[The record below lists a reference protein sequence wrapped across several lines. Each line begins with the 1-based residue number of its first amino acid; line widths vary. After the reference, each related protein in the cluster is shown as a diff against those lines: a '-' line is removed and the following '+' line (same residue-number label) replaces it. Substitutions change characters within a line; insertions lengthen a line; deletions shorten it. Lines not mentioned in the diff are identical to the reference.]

1 MRIISV
7 GHSGLECM
15 TERQARGGGD
25 MDMVKS
31 DEFIHKVHSF
41 CTDCIQAI
49 APQYLKIKD
58 ALSDNSFANAVG
70 PLMTS
75 LDLTTDDVFF
85 LLENKRLWDVPI
97 LVRSILDGSAQ
108 CMYLLSA
115 SSQEDEDKRLNEYLH
130 VLPKKEWASLE
141 QPLRNMKKGISG
153 CEDEDVLVDVLQQT
167 VQREKTKHGEG
178 AAIKEVSRRW
188 SFWELSRA
196 LRRECPQWAASAD
209 LFEFRY
215 ATGNF
220 MVHKNGIGCQQILEE
235 AHQISTYYNSSLIA
249 YAAPI
254 LISIAILMYDRLL
267 LFATRFNLDC
277 RPLHSVMESNV
288 DIFIN
293 AIAVEDSAKK
303 VVRKQKE
310 EGRFG

>member
-1 MRIISV
+1 
-7 GHSGLECM
+7 
-15 TERQARGGGD
+15 
-25 MDMVKS
+25 MDAANS
-31 DEFIHKVHSF
+31 DELVLKVRGF
-41 CTDCIQAI
+41 CKDCTQAI

-58 ALSDNSFANAVG
+58 NLSNDSFANAVG

-97 LVRSILDGSAQ
+97 LFRSVLDGSAQ

-115 SSQEDEDKRLNEYLH
+115 SRQEEEDKRLDEYLH

-141 QPLRNMKKGISG
+141 QPLRNMKKRISG
-153 CEDEDVLVDVLQQT
+153 YEDENVLIDVLQQT
-167 VQREKTKHGEG
+167 VQREKTKDGEG
-178 AAIKEVSRRW
+178 AAIKEVARRW
-188 SFWELSRA
+188 SFWELSRT
-196 LRRECPQWAASAD
+196 LRQECPQWAASAD

-220 MVHKNGIGCQQILEE
+220 MVHKSGIGCRQILEE
-235 AHQISTYYNSSLIA
+235 SHQIAMYYDSSTIA
-249 YAAPI
+249 YASPI
-254 LISIAILMYDRLL
+254 LISIALLMYDRLL

-277 RPLHSVMESNV
+277 LPLQCVMKNNV

-293 AIAVEDSAKK
+293 AIAVEDLAKE

-310 EGRFG
+310 EGRFI

>member
-1 MRIISV
+1 
-7 GHSGLECM
+7 
-15 TERQARGGGD
+15 
-25 MDMVKS
+25 MDAANS
-31 DEFIHKVHSF
+31 DELVLKVRGF
-41 CTDCIQAI
+41 CKDCTQAI

-58 ALSDNSFANAVG
+58 NLSNDSFANAVG

-97 LVRSILDGSAQ
+97 LFRSVLDGSAQ

-115 SSQEDEDKRLNEYLH
+115 SSQEEEDKRLDEYLH

-141 QPLRNMKKGISG
+141 QPLRNMKKCISG
-153 CEDEDVLVDVLQQT
+153 YEDENVLIDVLQQT
-167 VQREKTKHGEG
+167 VLREKTKDGEG
-178 AAIKEVSRRW
+178 AAIKEVARRW
-188 SFWELSRA
+188 SFWELSRT
-196 LRRECPQWAASAD
+196 LRQECPQWAASAD
-209 LFEFRY
+209 SLEFRY

-220 MVHKNGIGCQQILEE
+220 MVHKSGLGCRQMLEE
-235 AHQISTYYNSSLIA
+235 AHQVATYYNSSTIA

-254 LISIAILMYDRLL
+254 LISIATLMYDRLL

-277 RPLHSVMESNV
+277 CPLHSVMESNV

-293 AIAVEDSAKK
+293 AIAVEGMAKK
-303 VVRKQKE
+303 VVRRQKE

>member
-1 MRIISV
+1 
-7 GHSGLECM
+7 
-15 TERQARGGGD
+15 
-25 MDMVKS
+25 MDAANS
-31 DEFIHKVHSF
+31 DELVLKVRGF
-41 CTDCIQAI
+41 CKDCTQAI

-58 ALSDNSFANAVG
+58 NLSNDSFANAVG

-97 LVRSILDGSAQ
+97 LFRSVLDGSAQ

-115 SSQEDEDKRLNEYLH
+115 SSQEEEDKRLDEYLH

-141 QPLRNMKKGISG
+141 QPLRNMKKRISG
-153 CEDEDVLVDVLQQT
+153 YEDENVLIDVLQQT
-167 VQREKTKHGEG
+167 VQREKTKDGEG
-178 AAIKEVSRRW
+178 AAIKEVARRW
-188 SFWELSRA
+188 SFWELSRT
-196 LRRECPQWAASAD
+196 LRQECPQWAASAD

-220 MVHKNGIGCQQILEE
+220 MVHKSGIGCRQILEE
-235 AHQISTYYNSSLIA
+235 SHQIAMYYDSSTIA
-249 YAAPI
+249 YASPI
-254 LISIAILMYDRLL
+254 LISIALLMYDRLL

-277 RPLHSVMESNV
+277 LPLQCVMKNNV

-293 AIAVEDSAKK
+293 AIAVEDLAKE

-310 EGRFG
+310 EGRFI

>member
-1 MRIISV
+1 
-7 GHSGLECM
+7 
-15 TERQARGGGD
+15 
-25 MDMVKS
+25 MDAANS
-31 DEFIHKVHSF
+31 DELVLKVRGF
-41 CTDCIQAI
+41 CKDCTQAI

-58 ALSDNSFANAVG
+58 NLSNDSFANAVG

-97 LVRSILDGSAQ
+97 LFRSVLDGSAQ

-115 SSQEDEDKRLNEYLH
+115 SSQEEEDKRLDEYLH

-141 QPLRNMKKGISG
+141 QPLRNMKKWISG
-153 CEDEDVLVDVLQQT
+153 YEDENVLIDVLQQT
-167 VQREKTKHGEG
+167 VQREKTKDGEG
-178 AAIKEVSRRW
+178 AAIKEVARRW
-188 SFWELSRA
+188 SFWELSRT
-196 LRRECPQWAASAD
+196 LRQECPQWAASAD

-220 MVHKNGIGCQQILEE
+220 MVHKSGIGCRQILEE
-235 AHQISTYYNSSLIA
+235 SHQIAMYYDSSTIA
-249 YAAPI
+249 YASPI
-254 LISIAILMYDRLL
+254 LISIALLMYDRLL

-277 RPLHSVMESNV
+277 LPLQCVMKNNV

-293 AIAVEDSAKK
+293 AIAVEDLAKE

-310 EGRFG
+310 EGRFI

>member
-1 MRIISV
+1 
-7 GHSGLECM
+7 
-15 TERQARGGGD
+15 
-25 MDMVKS
+25 MDAANS
-31 DEFIHKVHSF
+31 DELVLKVRGF
-41 CTDCIQAI
+41 CKDCTQAI

-58 ALSDNSFANAVG
+58 NLSNDSFANAVG

-97 LVRSILDGSAQ
+97 LFRSVLDGSAQ

-115 SSQEDEDKRLNEYLH
+115 SRQEEEEKRLDEYLH

-141 QPLRNMKKGISG
+141 QPLRNMKKRISG
-153 CEDEDVLVDVLQQT
+153 YEDENVLIDVLQQT
-167 VQREKTKHGEG
+167 VQREKTKDGEG
-178 AAIKEVSRRW
+178 AAIKEVARRW
-188 SFWELSRA
+188 SFWELSRT
-196 LRRECPQWAASAD
+196 LRQECPQWAASAD

-220 MVHKNGIGCQQILEE
+220 MVHKSGIGCRQIIEE
-235 AHQISTYYNSSLIA
+235 SHQIAMYYDSSTIA
-249 YAAPI
+249 YASPI
-254 LISIAILMYDRLL
+254 LISIALLMYDRLL

-277 RPLHSVMESNV
+277 LPLQCVMKNNV

-293 AIAVEDSAKK
+293 AIAVEDLAKE

-310 EGRFG
+310 EGRFI

>member
-1 MRIISV
+1 MDAANPDELV
-7 GHSGLECM
+7 LKV
-15 TERQARGGGD
+15 RG
-25 MDMVKS
+25 
-31 DEFIHKVHSF
+31 F
-41 CTDCIQAI
+41 CKDCTQAI

-58 ALSDNSFANAVG
+58 NLSNDSFANAVG

-97 LVRSILDGSAQ
+97 LFRSVLDGSAQ

-115 SSQEDEDKRLNEYLH
+115 SSQEEEDKRLDEYLH

-141 QPLRNMKKGISG
+141 QPLRNMKMWISG
-153 CEDEDVLVDVLQQT
+153 YEDENVLIDVLQQT
-167 VQREKTKHGEG
+167 VLREKTKDGEG
-178 AAIKEVSRRW
+178 AAIKEVARRW
-188 SFWELSRA
+188 SFWELSRT
-196 LRRECPQWAASAD
+196 LRQECPQRAASAD

-220 MVHKNGIGCQQILEE
+220 MVHKSGIGCRQILEE
-235 AHQISTYYNSSLIA
+235 SHQIAMYYDSSTIA
-249 YAAPI
+249 YASPI
-254 LISIAILMYDRLL
+254 LISVALLMYDRLL

-277 RPLHSVMESNV
+277 LPLQCVMKNNV

-293 AIAVEDSAKK
+293 AIAVEDLAKE

-310 EGRFG
+310 EGRFI

>member
-1 MRIISV
+1 MDAANPDELV
-7 GHSGLECM
+7 LKV
-15 TERQARGGGD
+15 RG
-25 MDMVKS
+25 
-31 DEFIHKVHSF
+31 F
-41 CTDCIQAI
+41 CKDCTQAI

-58 ALSDNSFANAVG
+58 NLSNDSFANAVG

-75 LDLTTDDVFF
+75 LDLTTDDVIF

-97 LVRSILDGSAQ
+97 LFRSVLDGSAQ

-115 SSQEDEDKRLNEYLH
+115 SSQEEEDKRLDEYLH

-141 QPLRNMKKGISG
+141 QPLRNMKKRISG
-153 CEDEDVLVDVLQQT
+153 YEDENVLIDVLQQT
-167 VQREKTKHGEG
+167 VLREKTKDGEG
-178 AAIKEVSRRW
+178 AAIKEVARRW
-188 SFWELSRA
+188 SFWELSRT
-196 LRRECPQWAASAD
+196 LRQECPQWAASAD

-220 MVHKNGIGCQQILEE
+220 MVHKSGIGCRQILEE
-235 AHQISTYYNSSLIA
+235 SHQIAMYYDSSTIA
-249 YAAPI
+249 YASPI
-254 LISIAILMYDRLL
+254 LISVALLMYDRLL

-277 RPLHSVMESNV
+277 LPLQCVMKNNV

-293 AIAVEDSAKK
+293 AIAVEDLAKE

-310 EGRFG
+310 EGRFI

>member
-1 MRIISV
+1 
-7 GHSGLECM
+7 
-15 TERQARGGGD
+15 
-25 MDMVKS
+25 MDVAKS
-31 DEFIHKVHSF
+31 DELIQKVHSF
-41 CTDCIQAI
+41 CTDCTQAI

-58 ALSDNSFANAVG
+58 ALSDNPFANAVG

-75 LDLTTDDVFF
+75 LDLTADDVFF
-85 LLENKRLWDVPI
+85 LLKNKRLWDVPI
-97 LVRSILDGSAQ
+97 LFRSILDGSAQ

-115 SSQEDEDKRLNEYLH
+115 PSQEDEDKRLDEYLH

-141 QPLRNMKKGISG
+141 QPLRNIKKGISG
-153 CEDEDVLVDVLQQT
+153 YEDENVLVDVLQQA
-167 VQREKTKHGEG
+167 VQREKTKDGEG
-178 AAIKEVSRRW
+178 AAIKAVARRW
-188 SFWELSRA
+188 SFWELSRI

-220 MVHKNGIGCQQILEE
+220 MVHKSGIGCRQILEE
-235 AHQISTYYNSSLIA
+235 AHQVAAYYNSSTIA
-249 YAAPI
+249 YATPI

-293 AIAVEDSAKK
+293 AIAVEDIAKK

>member
-1 MRIISV
+1 VTTSNK
-7 GHSGLECM
+7 
-15 TERQARGGGD
+15 RQKSTRE
-25 MDMVKS
+25 MDAVNP
-31 DEFIHKVHSF
+31 DELLLKVRSF
-41 CTDCIQAI
+41 CTDCTQAI

-58 ALSDNSFANAVG
+58 NLSNNSFANAVG

-97 LVRSILDGSAQ
+97 LFRSVLDGSAQ

-115 SSQEDEDKRLNEYLH
+115 SRQEEEEKRLDEYLH

-141 QPLRNMKKGISG
+141 QPLRNMKKRISG
-153 CEDEDVLVDVLQQT
+153 YEDENVLIDVLQQT
-167 VQREKTKHGEG
+167 VQREKTKDGEG
-178 AAIKEVSRRW
+178 AAIKEVARRW
-188 SFWELSRA
+188 SFWELSRT
-196 LRRECPQWAASAD
+196 LRQECPQWAASAD

-220 MVHKNGIGCQQILEE
+220 MVHKSGIGCRQILEE
-235 AHQISTYYNSSLIA
+235 SHQIAMYYDSSTIA
-249 YAAPI
+249 YASPI
-254 LISIAILMYDRLL
+254 LISIALLMYDRLL

-277 RPLHSVMESNV
+277 LPLQCVMKNNV

-293 AIAVEDSAKK
+293 AIAVEDLAKE

-310 EGRFG
+310 EGRFI

>member
-1 MRIISV
+1 
-7 GHSGLECM
+7 M
-15 TERQARGGGD
+15 TTSNKRQKSTRE
-25 MDMVKS
+25 MDAVNP
-31 DEFIHKVHSF
+31 DELLLKVRSF
-41 CTDCIQAI
+41 CTDCTQAI

-58 ALSDNSFANAVG
+58 NLSNNSFANAVG

-97 LVRSILDGSAQ
+97 LFRSVLDGSAQ

-115 SSQEDEDKRLNEYLH
+115 SRQEEEEKRLDEYLH

-141 QPLRNMKKGISG
+141 QPLRNMKKRISG
-153 CEDEDVLVDVLQQT
+153 YEDENVLIDVLQQT
-167 VQREKTKHGEG
+167 VQREKTKDGEG
-178 AAIKEVSRRW
+178 AAIKEVARRW
-188 SFWELSRA
+188 SFWELSRT
-196 LRRECPQWAASAD
+196 LRQECPQWAASAD

-220 MVHKNGIGCQQILEE
+220 MVHKSGIGCRQILEE
-235 AHQISTYYNSSLIA
+235 SHQIAMYYDSSTIA
-249 YAAPI
+249 YASPI
-254 LISIAILMYDRLL
+254 LISIALLMYDRLL

-277 RPLHSVMESNV
+277 LPLQCVMKNNV

-293 AIAVEDSAKK
+293 AIAVEDLAKE

-310 EGRFG
+310 EGRFI

>member
-1 MRIISV
+1 
-7 GHSGLECM
+7 
-15 TERQARGGGD
+15 
-25 MDMVKS
+25 MDAANS
-31 DEFIHKVHSF
+31 DELVLKVRGF
-41 CTDCIQAI
+41 CKDCTQGI

-58 ALSDNSFANAVG
+58 NLSNDSFANAVG

-97 LVRSILDGSAQ
+97 LFRSVLDGSAQ

-115 SSQEDEDKRLNEYLH
+115 SSQEEEDKRLDEYLH

-141 QPLRNMKKGISG
+141 QPLRNMKKWISG
-153 CEDEDVLVDVLQQT
+153 YEDENVLIDVLQQT
-167 VQREKTKHGEG
+167 VLREKTKDGEG
-178 AAIKEVSRRW
+178 AAIKEVARRW
-188 SFWELSRA
+188 SFWELSRT
-196 LRRECPQWAASAD
+196 LRQECPQWAASAD

-220 MVHKNGIGCQQILEE
+220 MVHKSGIGCRQIIEE
-235 AHQISTYYNSSLIA
+235 SHQIAMYYDSSTIA
-249 YAAPI
+249 YASPI
-254 LISIAILMYDRLL
+254 LISIALLMYDRLL

-277 RPLHSVMESNV
+277 LPLQCVMKNNV

-293 AIAVEDSAKK
+293 AIAVEDLAKE

-310 EGRFG
+310 EGRFI

>member
-1 MRIISV
+1 
-7 GHSGLECM
+7 
-15 TERQARGGGD
+15 
-25 MDMVKS
+25 MDAAKP
-31 DEFIHKVHSF
+31 DELIQKVHSF
-41 CTDCIQAI
+41 CTDCTQAI

-58 ALSDNSFANAVG
+58 ALSDNPFANAVG

-75 LDLTTDDVFF
+75 LDLTADDVFF
-85 LLENKRLWDVPI
+85 LLKNKRLWDVPI
-97 LVRSILDGSAQ
+97 LFRSILDGSAQ

-115 SSQEDEDKRLNEYLH
+115 SSQEDEDERLDEYLH
-130 VLPKKEWASLE
+130 ALPKKEWASLE
-141 QPLRNMKKGISG
+141 QPLGNIKKGISG
-153 CEDEDVLVDVLQQT
+153 YEDESVLVDVLQQA
-167 VQREKTKHGEG
+167 VQREKTKDGEG
-178 AAIKEVSRRW
+178 AAIKEVARRW
-188 SFWELSRA
+188 SFWELSRT
-196 LRRECPQWAASAD
+196 LRQECPQWAASAD

-220 MVHKNGIGCQQILEE
+220 MVHKSGLGCRQMLEE
-235 AHQISTYYNSSLIA
+235 AHQVATYYNSSTIA

-288 DIFIN
+288 GIFIN
-293 AIAVEDSAKK
+293 EVAVEDIAKK

-310 EGRFG
+310 EGRFV

>member
-1 MRIISV
+1 MDAANPDELV
-7 GHSGLECM
+7 LKV
-15 TERQARGGGD
+15 RG
-25 MDMVKS
+25 
-31 DEFIHKVHSF
+31 F
-41 CTDCIQAI
+41 CKDCTQAI

-58 ALSDNSFANAVG
+58 NLSNDSFANAVG

-97 LVRSILDGSAQ
+97 LFRSVLDGSAQ

-115 SSQEDEDKRLNEYLH
+115 SRQEEEEKRLDEYLH

-141 QPLRNMKKGISG
+141 QPLRNMKKWISG
-153 CEDEDVLVDVLQQT
+153 YEDENVLIDVLQQT
-167 VQREKTKHGEG
+167 VLREKTKDGEG
-178 AAIKEVSRRW
+178 AAIKEVARRW
-188 SFWELSRA
+188 SFWELSRT
-196 LRRECPQWAASAD
+196 LRQECPQWAASAD

-220 MVHKNGIGCQQILEE
+220 MVHKSGIGCRQILEE
-235 AHQISTYYNSSLIA
+235 SHQIAMYYDSSTIA
-249 YAAPI
+249 YASPI
-254 LISIAILMYDRLL
+254 LISVALLMYDRLL

-277 RPLHSVMESNV
+277 LPLQCVMKNNV

-293 AIAVEDSAKK
+293 AIAVEDLAKE

-310 EGRFG
+310 EGRFI

>member
-1 MRIISV
+1 MDAANPDELV
-7 GHSGLECM
+7 LKV
-15 TERQARGGGD
+15 RG
-25 MDMVKS
+25 
-31 DEFIHKVHSF
+31 F
-41 CTDCIQAI
+41 CKDCTQAI

-58 ALSDNSFANAVG
+58 NLSNDSFANAVG

-97 LVRSILDGSAQ
+97 LFRSVLDGSAQ

-115 SSQEDEDKRLNEYLH
+115 SSQEEEDKRLDEYLH

-141 QPLRNMKKGISG
+141 QPLRNMKKWISG
-153 CEDEDVLVDVLQQT
+153 YEDENVLIDVLQQT
-167 VQREKTKHGEG
+167 VLREKTKDGEG
-178 AAIKEVSRRW
+178 AAIKEVARRW
-188 SFWELSRA
+188 SFWELSRT
-196 LRRECPQWAASAD
+196 LRQECPQWAASAD

-220 MVHKNGIGCQQILEE
+220 MVHKSGIGCRQILEE
-235 AHQISTYYNSSLIA
+235 SHQIAMYYDSSTIA
-249 YAAPI
+249 YASPI
-254 LISIAILMYDRLL
+254 LISIALLMYDRLL

-277 RPLHSVMESNV
+277 LPLQCVMKNNV

-293 AIAVEDSAKK
+293 AIAVEDLAKE

-310 EGRFG
+310 EGRFI

>member
-1 MRIISV
+1 
-7 GHSGLECM
+7 
-15 TERQARGGGD
+15 
-25 MDMVKS
+25 MDAANS
-31 DEFIHKVHSF
+31 DELVLKVRSF
-41 CTDCIQAI
+41 CKDCPQAI

-58 ALSDNSFANAVG
+58 NLSNDSFANAVG

-97 LVRSILDGSAQ
+97 LFRSVLDGSAQ

-115 SSQEDEDKRLNEYLH
+115 SSQEEEDKRLDEYLH

-141 QPLRNMKKGISG
+141 QPLRNMKKWISG
-153 CEDEDVLVDVLQQT
+153 YEDENVLIDVLQQT
-167 VQREKTKHGEG
+167 VLREKTKDGEG
-178 AAIKEVSRRW
+178 AAIKEVARRW
-188 SFWELSRA
+188 SFWELSRT
-196 LRRECPQWAASAD
+196 LRQECPQWAASAD

-220 MVHKNGIGCQQILEE
+220 MVHKSGIGCRQIIEE
-235 AHQISTYYNSSLIA
+235 SHQIAMYYDSSTIA
-249 YAAPI
+249 YASPI
-254 LISIAILMYDRLL
+254 LISIALLMYDRLL

-277 RPLHSVMESNV
+277 LPLQCVMKNNV

-293 AIAVEDSAKK
+293 AIAVEDLAKE

-310 EGRFG
+310 EGRFI

>member
-1 MRIISV
+1 
-7 GHSGLECM
+7 
-15 TERQARGGGD
+15 
-25 MDMVKS
+25 MDIEKS
-31 DEFIHKVHSF
+31 DELVLKVRSF
-41 CTDCIQAI
+41 CTNCQQAI
-49 APQYLKIKD
+49 APQYLKIND
-58 ALSDNSFANAVG
+58 ALSDNPFANAVG

-85 LLENKRLWDVPI
+85 LLENKRLWDIPI
-97 LVRSILDGSAQ
+97 LFRSVLDGSAQ

-115 SSQEDEDKRLNEYLH
+115 SNKETEDKRLDEYLH

-141 QPLRNMKKGISG
+141 QPLMNMKKGISG
-153 CEDEDVLVDVLQQT
+153 YEDENVLVDVLQQT
-167 VQREKTKHGEG
+167 VQREKTKDGEG
-178 AAIKEVSRRW
+178 AAIKEVTRRW
-188 SFWELSRA
+188 SFWELSRT
-196 LRRECPQWAASAD
+196 LRQECPQWAASAD

-220 MVHKNGIGCQQILEE
+220 MVHKSGIGCRQILEE
-235 AHQISTYYNSSLIA
+235 AHQVATYYNSSTIA

-277 RPLHSVMESNV
+277 RPLHFVMESNV

-293 AIAVEDSAKK
+293 AIAVEDIAKK

-310 EGRFG
+310 EGRFV

>member
-1 MRIISV
+1 
-7 GHSGLECM
+7 
-15 TERQARGGGD
+15 
-25 MDMVKS
+25 MDAANS
-31 DEFIHKVHSF
+31 DELVLKVRGF
-41 CTDCIQAI
+41 CKDCTQAI

-58 ALSDNSFANAVG
+58 NLSNDSFANAVG

-97 LVRSILDGSAQ
+97 LFRSVLDGSAQ

-115 SSQEDEDKRLNEYLH
+115 SSQEEEDKRLDEYLH

-141 QPLRNMKKGISG
+141 QPLRNMKKWISG
-153 CEDEDVLVDVLQQT
+153 YEDENVLIDVLQQT
-167 VQREKTKHGEG
+167 VQREKTKDGEG
-178 AAIKEVSRRW
+178 AAIKEVARRW
-188 SFWELSRA
+188 SFWELSRT
-196 LRRECPQWAASAD
+196 LRQECPQWAASAD

-220 MVHKNGIGCQQILEE
+220 MVHKSGIGCRQIIEE
-235 AHQISTYYNSSLIA
+235 SHQIAMYYDSSTIA
-249 YAAPI
+249 YASPI
-254 LISIAILMYDRLL
+254 LISIALLMYDRLL

-277 RPLHSVMESNV
+277 LPLQCVMKNNV

-293 AIAVEDSAKK
+293 AIAVEDLAKE

-310 EGRFG
+310 EGRFI

>member
-1 MRIISV
+1 
-7 GHSGLECM
+7 
-15 TERQARGGGD
+15 
-25 MDMVKS
+25 MDTAKT
-31 DEFIHKVHSF
+31 DELVLKVRSF
-41 CTDCIQAI
+41 CADCTKAI

-58 ALSDNSFANAVG
+58 ALLDNSFANAVG

-97 LVRSILDGSAQ
+97 LFRSVLDGSAQ

-115 SSQEDEDKRLNEYLH
+115 PSQEDEDKRLEEYLH

-141 QPLRNMKKGISG
+141 QPLRNMKKGIG
-153 CEDEDVLVDVLQQT
+153 GYEDENVMIDVLQQT
-167 VQREKTKHGEG
+167 VQRKKTKDGEG
-178 AAIKEVSRRW
+178 PAIKKVARRW
-188 SFWELSRA
+188 SFWELSRT

-220 MVHKNGIGCQQILEE
+220 MVHKSGIGCQQILEE
-235 AHQISTYYNSSLIA
+235 AHQVATYYNSSTIA

-288 DIFIN
+288 GIFTN
-293 AIAVEDSAKK
+293 AIAVENVAKE

-310 EGRFG
+310 EGRFE

>member
-1 MRIISV
+1 
-7 GHSGLECM
+7 
-15 TERQARGGGD
+15 
-25 MDMVKS
+25 MDAVNP
-31 DEFIHKVHSF
+31 DELLLKVRSF
-41 CTDCIQAI
+41 CTDCTQAI

-58 ALSDNSFANAVG
+58 NLSNNSFANAVG

-97 LVRSILDGSAQ
+97 LFRSVLDGSAQ

-115 SSQEDEDKRLNEYLH
+115 SRQEEEEKRLDEYLH

-141 QPLRNMKKGISG
+141 QPLRNMKKRISG
-153 CEDEDVLVDVLQQT
+153 YEDENVLIDVLQQT
-167 VQREKTKHGEG
+167 VQREKTKDGEG
-178 AAIKEVSRRW
+178 AAIKEVARRW
-188 SFWELSRA
+188 SFWELSRT
-196 LRRECPQWAASAD
+196 LRQECPQWAASAD

-220 MVHKNGIGCQQILEE
+220 MVHKSGIGCRQILEE
-235 AHQISTYYNSSLIA
+235 SHQIAMYYDSSTIA
-249 YAAPI
+249 YASPI
-254 LISIAILMYDRLL
+254 LISIALLMYDRLL

-277 RPLHSVMESNV
+277 LPLQCVMKNNV

-293 AIAVEDSAKK
+293 AIAVEDLAKE

-310 EGRFG
+310 EGRFI

>member
-1 MRIISV
+1 MDAANPDELV
-7 GHSGLECM
+7 LKV
-15 TERQARGGGD
+15 RG
-25 MDMVKS
+25 
-31 DEFIHKVHSF
+31 F
-41 CTDCIQAI
+41 CKDCTQAI

-58 ALSDNSFANAVG
+58 NLSNDSFANAVG

-97 LVRSILDGSAQ
+97 LFRSVLDGSAQ

-115 SSQEDEDKRLNEYLH
+115 SSQEEEDKRLDEYLH

-141 QPLRNMKKGISG
+141 QPLRNMKKWISG
-153 CEDEDVLVDVLQQT
+153 YEDENVLIDVLQQT
-167 VQREKTKHGEG
+167 VQREKTKDGEG
-178 AAIKEVSRRW
+178 AAIKEVARRW
-188 SFWELSRA
+188 SFWELSRT
-196 LRRECPQWAASAD
+196 LRQECPQWAASAD

-220 MVHKNGIGCQQILEE
+220 MVHKSGIGCRQILEE
-235 AHQISTYYNSSLIA
+235 SHQIAMYYDSSTIA
-249 YAAPI
+249 YASPI
-254 LISIAILMYDRLL
+254 LISIALLMYDRLL

-277 RPLHSVMESNV
+277 LPLQCVMKNNV

-293 AIAVEDSAKK
+293 AIDVEDLAKE

-310 EGRFG
+310 EGRFI